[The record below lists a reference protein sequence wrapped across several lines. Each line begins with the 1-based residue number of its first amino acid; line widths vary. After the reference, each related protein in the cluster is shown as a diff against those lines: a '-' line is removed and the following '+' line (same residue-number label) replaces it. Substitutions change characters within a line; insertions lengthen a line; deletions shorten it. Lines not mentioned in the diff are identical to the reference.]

1 MSRLGNQ
8 ILVAGNITKDIK
20 EFRPTQEGGKGHIA
34 FSIAVNPK
42 NDQGNPSFFDVA
54 VYDGR
59 LISDIK
65 RNVTKGSYIVVSGYL
80 NTRKTDSGTGAIIVA
95 DSVVISPFMGGMATA
110 FFSGRIVKPIELV
123 TATSGKQFKA
133 TSIAVSTKY
142 SDGTEHTDFVNIALS
157 DKLLQ
162 SDTSGFEAG
171 DIVSMNGF
179 LHSSSEKKDGKFYTN
194 VGLHIFELPK
204 LVMKAKKNQP
214 AQQTTAQ
221 AQPMYQQYA
230 PAQQQQMYQ
239 TAPVQQAQPMYQQP
253 VAQQQPA
260 YQQPIHAQPA
270 IQQQQ
275 VYQAQMQQP
284 QPMYQQPTIQQQP
297 VQQAQPVYQQPVYQ
311 APVQQAQPMYQQ
323 PVAQQQPAYQQPAVQ
338 QQPATQTAP
347 TGMEMSDEQYNALTG
362 GTGFSYDITSDDL
375 PF

>member
-8 ILVAGNITKDIK
+8 VLVAGNITKDIK
-20 EFRPTQEGGKGHIA
+20 DFRPTQEGGKGHIA
-34 FSIAVNPK
+34 FSIAANPK

-221 AQPMYQQYA
+221 AH
-230 PAQQQQMYQ
+230 
-239 TAPVQQAQPMYQQP
+239 PVYQQP

-260 YQQPIHAQPA
+260 YQQPIQAQPA
-270 IQQQQ
+270 VQQQQ

-284 QPMYQQPTIQQQP
+284 QPMYQQP
-297 VQQAQPVYQQPVYQ
+297 VQQAQPMYQQPVYQ
-311 APVQQAQPMYQQ
+311 APVQQPMY
-323 PVAQQQPAYQQPAVQ
+323 QQPAYQQPAVQ
-338 QQPATQTAP
+338 QQPAAQTVP
-347 TGMEMSDEQYNALTG
+347 TGMEMSNEQYNALTG

>member
-8 ILVAGNITKDIK
+8 VLVAGNVTQDI
-20 EFRPTQEGGKGHIA
+20 RDVGPTQEGGKGYIV
-34 FSIAVNPK
+34 FQVAVNPK
-42 NDQGNPSFFDVA
+42 NEQGKPSFFGVA

-80 NTRKTDSGTGAIIVA
+80 STRKTDKGTNATIVA
-95 DSVVISPFMGGMATA
+95 ESVVISPFMGGMATA

-133 TSIAVSTKY
+133 TSIALSTKH
-142 SDGTEHTDFVNIALS
+142 SDGTEHTDFVNIVLS

-179 LHSSSEKKDGKFYTN
+179 LHSSSEKKDEKFYTN
-194 VGLHIFELPK
+194 VGLHILELPK
-204 LVMKAKKNQP
+204 LIMKAKKNQP
-214 AQQTTAQ
+214 AQQPTQQ
-221 AQPMYQQYA
+221 AQPMYQQ
-230 PAQQQQMYQ
+230 PAYQ
-239 TAPVQQAQPMYQQP
+239 APVQQAHPVYQQP

-260 YQQPIHAQPA
+260 YQQPIQAQPA

-284 QPMYQQPTIQQQP
+284 QPMYQQPTVQQQP

-311 APVQQAQPMYQQ
+311 APVQQPMYQQ

-338 QQPATQTAP
+338 QQPAAQTVP
-347 TGMEMSDEQYNALTG
+347 TGMEMSNEQYNALTG

>member
-8 ILVAGNITKDIK
+8 VLVAGNVTQDIK
-20 EFRPTQEGGKGHIA
+20 DVGPTQEGGKGYIV
-34 FSIAVNPK
+34 FQVAVNPK
-42 NDQGNPSFFDVA
+42 NEQGKPSFFGVA

-80 NTRKTDSGTGAIIVA
+80 STRKTDKGTNATIVA
-95 DSVVISPFMGGMATA
+95 ESVVISPFMGGMATA
-110 FFSGRIVKPIELV
+110 FFSGRIIKPIELV

-133 TSIAVSTKY
+133 TSIALSTKH
-142 SDGTEHTDFVNIALS
+142 SDGTEHTDFVNIVLS

-179 LHSSSEKKDGKFYTN
+179 LHSSSEKKDEKFYTN
-194 VGLHIFELPK
+194 VGLHILELPK
-204 LVMKAKKNQP
+204 LIMKAKKNQP
-214 AQQTTAQ
+214 AQQ
-221 AQPMYQQYA
+221 PI
-230 PAQQQQMYQ
+230 
-239 TAPVQQAQPMYQQP
+239 QQAQPMYQQP
-253 VAQQQPA
+253 VYQAPVQQPMYQQPAAQQQPA
-260 YQQPIHAQPA
+260 YQQPIQAQPA
-270 IQQQQ
+270 VQQQQ

-284 QPMYQQPTIQQQP
+284 QPMYQQPAVQQQ
-297 VQQAQPVYQQPVYQ
+297 
-311 APVQQAQPMYQQ
+311 PVQQAQPMYQQ

-338 QQPATQTAP
+338 QQPVAQTAP
-347 TGMEMSDEQYNALTG
+347 TGMEMSNEQYNALTG

>member
-8 ILVAGNITKDIK
+8 VLVAGNVTQDIK
-20 EFRPTQEGGKGHIA
+20 DVGPTQEGGKGYIV
-34 FSIAVNPK
+34 FQVAVNPK
-42 NDQGNPSFFDVA
+42 NEQGKPSFFGVA

-80 NTRKTDSGTGAIIVA
+80 STRKTDKGTNATIVA
-95 DSVVISPFMGGMATA
+95 ESVVISPFMGGMATA

-133 TSIAVSTKY
+133 TSIALSTKH
-142 SDGTEHTDFVNIALS
+142 SDGTEHTDFVNIVLS

-179 LHSSSEKKDGKFYTN
+179 LHSSSEKKDEKFYTN
-194 VGLHIFELPK
+194 VGLHILELPK
-204 LVMKAKKNQP
+204 LIMKAKKNQP
-214 AQQTTAQ
+214 AQQTI
-221 AQPMYQQYA
+221 
-230 PAQQQQMYQ
+230 
-239 TAPVQQAQPMYQQP
+239 QQAQPMYQQP
-253 VAQQQPA
+253 IYQQPAAQQQPA
-260 YQQPIHAQPA
+260 YQQPIYQQPAAQQQPAYQQPIQAQPA
-270 IQQQQ
+270 VQQQQ

-284 QPMYQQPTIQQQP
+284 QPMYQQP
-297 VQQAQPVYQQPVYQ
+297 VQQAQPMYQQPVYQ
-311 APVQQAQPMYQQ
+311 APVQQPMYQQ

-338 QQPATQTAP
+338 QQPVAQTAP
-347 TGMEMSDEQYNALTG
+347 TGMEMSNEQYNALTG

>member
-8 ILVAGNITKDIK
+8 VLVAGNVTQDIK
-20 EFRPTQEGGKGHIA
+20 DVGPTQEGGKGYIV
-34 FSIAVNPK
+34 FQVAVNPK
-42 NDQGNPSFFDVA
+42 NEQGKPSFFGVA

-80 NTRKTDSGTGAIIVA
+80 STRKTDKGTNATIVA
-95 DSVVISPFMGGMATA
+95 ESVVISPFMGGMATA

-133 TSIAVSTKY
+133 TSIALSTKH
-142 SDGTEHTDFVNIALS
+142 SDGTEHTDFVNIVLS

-179 LHSSSEKKDGKFYTN
+179 LHSSSEKKDEKFYTN
-194 VGLHIFELPK
+194 VGLHILELPK
-204 LVMKAKKNQP
+204 LIMKAKKNQP
-214 AQQTTAQ
+214 AQQTI
-221 AQPMYQQYA
+221 
-230 PAQQQQMYQ
+230 
-239 TAPVQQAQPMYQQP
+239 QQAQPMYQQP
-253 VAQQQPA
+253 VYQAPVQQPIYQQPAAQQQPA
-260 YQQPIHAQPA
+260 YQQPIQAQPA
-270 IQQQQ
+270 VQQQQ

-284 QPMYQQPTIQQQP
+284 QPMYQQP
-297 VQQAQPVYQQPVYQ
+297 VQQAQPMYQQPVYQ
-311 APVQQAQPMYQQ
+311 APVQQPIYQQ
-323 PVAQQQPAYQQPAVQ
+323 PAAQQQPAYQQPAVQ
-338 QQPATQTAP
+338 QQPVAQTAP
-347 TGMEMSDEQYNALTG
+347 TGMEMSNEQYNALTG

>member
-8 ILVAGNITKDIK
+8 VLVAGNVTQDIK
-20 EFRPTQEGGKGHIA
+20 DVGPTQEGGKGYIV
-34 FSIAVNPK
+34 FQVAVNPK
-42 NDQGNPSFFDVA
+42 NEQGKPSFFGVA

-80 NTRKTDSGTGAIIVA
+80 STRKTDKGTNATIVA
-95 DSVVISPFMGGMATA
+95 ESVVISPFMGGMATA

-133 TSIAVSTKY
+133 TSIALSTKH
-142 SDGTEHTDFVNIALS
+142 SDGTEHTDFVNIVLS

-179 LHSSSEKKDGKFYTN
+179 LHSSSEKKDEKFYTN
-194 VGLHIFELPK
+194 VGLHILELPK
-204 LVMKAKKNQP
+204 LIMKAKKNQP
-214 AQQTTAQ
+214 AQQTI
-221 AQPMYQQYA
+221 
-230 PAQQQQMYQ
+230 
-239 TAPVQQAQPMYQQP
+239 QQAQPMYQQP
-253 VAQQQPA
+253 VYQAPVQQPMYQQPAAQQQPA
-260 YQQPIHAQPA
+260 YQQPIQAQPA
-270 IQQQQ
+270 VQQQQ

-284 QPMYQQPTIQQQP
+284 QPMYQQP
-297 VQQAQPVYQQPVYQ
+297 VQQAQPMYQQPVYQ
-311 APVQQAQPMYQQ
+311 APVQQPMYQQ

-338 QQPATQTAP
+338 QQPVAQTAP
-347 TGMEMSDEQYNALTG
+347 TGMEMSNEQYNALTG

>member
-8 ILVAGNITKDIK
+8 VLVAGNVTQDIK
-20 EFRPTQEGGKGHIA
+20 DVGPTQEGGKGYIV
-34 FSIAVNPK
+34 FQVAVNPK
-42 NDQGNPSFFDVA
+42 NEQGKPSFFGVA

-80 NTRKTDSGTGAIIVA
+80 STRKTDKGTNATIVA
-95 DSVVISPFMGGMATA
+95 ESVVISPFMGGMATA

-123 TATSGKQFKA
+123 TATSGKRFKA
-133 TSIAVSTKY
+133 TSIALSTKH
-142 SDGTEHTDFVNIALS
+142 SDGTEHTDFVNIVLS

-179 LHSSSEKKDGKFYTN
+179 LHSSSEKKDEKFYTN
-194 VGLHIFELPK
+194 VGLHILELPK
-204 LVMKAKKNQP
+204 LIMKAKKNQP
-214 AQQTTAQ
+214 AQQTI
-221 AQPMYQQYA
+221 
-230 PAQQQQMYQ
+230 
-239 TAPVQQAQPMYQQP
+239 QQAQPM
-253 VAQQQPA
+253 
-260 YQQPIHAQPA
+260 
-270 IQQQQ
+270 
-275 VYQAQMQQP
+275 
-284 QPMYQQPTIQQQP
+284 
-297 VQQAQPVYQQPVYQ
+297 YQQPVYQ
-311 APVQQAQPMYQQ
+311 APVQQPMYQQPVYQAPVQQPMYQQPVYQAPVQQPMYQQ

-338 QQPATQTAP
+338 QQPVAQTAP
-347 TGMEMSDEQYNALTG
+347 TGMEMSNEQYNALTG

>member
-8 ILVAGNITKDIK
+8 VLVAGNVTQDIK
-20 EFRPTQEGGKGHIA
+20 DVGPTQEGGKGYIV
-34 FSIAVNPK
+34 FQVAVNPK
-42 NDQGNPSFFDVA
+42 NEQGKPSFFGVA

-80 NTRKTDSGTGAIIVA
+80 STRKTDKGTNATIVA
-95 DSVVISPFMGGMATA
+95 ESVVISPFMGGMATA

-133 TSIAVSTKY
+133 TSIALSTKH
-142 SDGTEHTDFVNIALS
+142 SDGTEHTDFVNIVLS

-179 LHSSSEKKDGKFYTN
+179 LHSSSEKKDEKFYTN
-194 VGLHIFELPK
+194 VGLHILELPK
-204 LVMKAKKNQP
+204 LIMKAKKNQP
-214 AQQTTAQ
+214 AQQTI
-221 AQPMYQQYA
+221 
-230 PAQQQQMYQ
+230 
-239 TAPVQQAQPMYQQP
+239 QQAQPMYQQP
-253 VAQQQPA
+253 VYQAPVQQPIYQQPAAQQQPA
-260 YQQPIHAQPA
+260 YQQPIQAQPA
-270 IQQQQ
+270 VQQQQ

-284 QPMYQQPTIQQQP
+284 QPMYQQP
-297 VQQAQPVYQQPVYQ
+297 VQQAQPMYQ
-311 APVQQAQPMYQQ
+311 QPMYQQ

-338 QQPATQTAP
+338 QQPVAQTAP
-347 TGMEMSDEQYNALTG
+347 TGMEMSNEQYNALTG

>member
-8 ILVAGNITKDIK
+8 VLVAGNVTQDIK
-20 EFRPTQEGGKGHIA
+20 DVGPTPEGGKGYIV
-34 FSIAVNPK
+34 FQVAVNPK
-42 NDQGNPSFFDVA
+42 NEQGKPSFFGVA

-80 NTRKTDSGTGAIIVA
+80 STRKTDKGTNATIVA
-95 DSVVISPFMGGMATA
+95 ESVVISPFMGGMATA

-133 TSIAVSTKY
+133 TSIALSTKH
-142 SDGTEHTDFVNIALS
+142 SDGTEHTDFVNIVLS

-179 LHSSSEKKDGKFYTN
+179 LHSSSEKKDEKFYTN
-194 VGLHIFELPK
+194 VGLHILELPK
-204 LVMKAKKNQP
+204 LIMKAKKNQP
-214 AQQTTAQ
+214 AQQ
-221 AQPMYQQYA
+221 PVYQ
-230 PAQQQQMYQ
+230 
-239 TAPVQQAQPMYQQP
+239 APVQQPMYQQP

-260 YQQPIHAQPA
+260 YQQPIQAQPA
-270 IQQQQ
+270 VQQQQ

-284 QPMYQQPTIQQQP
+284 QPMYQQP
-297 VQQAQPVYQQPVYQ
+297 VQQAQPMYQQPVYQ
-311 APVQQAQPMYQQ
+311 APVQQPMYQQ

-338 QQPATQTAP
+338 QQPAAQTVP
-347 TGMEMSDEQYNALTG
+347 TGMEMSNEQYNALTG

>member
-8 ILVAGNITKDIK
+8 VLVAGNVTQDIK
-20 EFRPTQEGGKGHIA
+20 DVGPTQEGGKGYIV
-34 FSIAVNPK
+34 FQVAVNPK
-42 NDQGNPSFFDVA
+42 NEQGKPSFFGVA

-80 NTRKTDSGTGAIIVA
+80 STRKTDKGINATIVA
-95 DSVVISPFMGGMATA
+95 ESVVISPFMGGMATA

-133 TSIAVSTKY
+133 TSIALSTKH
-142 SDGTEHTDFVNIALS
+142 SDGTEHTDFVNIVLS

-179 LHSSSEKKDGKFYTN
+179 LHSSSEKKDEKFYTN
-194 VGLHIFELPK
+194 VGLHILELPK
-204 LVMKAKKNQP
+204 LIMKAKKNQP
-214 AQQTTAQ
+214 AQQTI
-221 AQPMYQQYA
+221 
-230 PAQQQQMYQ
+230 
-239 TAPVQQAQPMYQQP
+239 QQAQPMYQQP
-253 VAQQQPA
+253 IQ
-260 YQQPIHAQPA
+260 AQPA
-270 IQQQQ
+270 VQQQQ

-284 QPMYQQPTIQQQP
+284 QPMYQQP
-297 VQQAQPVYQQPVYQ
+297 VQQAQPMYQQPVYQ
-311 APVQQAQPMYQQ
+311 APVQQAQPMYQQPVYQAPVQQPMYQQ

-338 QQPATQTAP
+338 QQPVAQTAP
-347 TGMEMSDEQYNALTG
+347 TGMEMSNEQYNALTG

>member
-8 ILVAGNITKDIK
+8 VLVAGNVTQDIK
-20 EFRPTQEGGKGHIA
+20 DVGPTQEGGKGYIV
-34 FSIAVNPK
+34 FQVAVNPK
-42 NDQGNPSFFDVA
+42 NEQGKPSFFGVA

-80 NTRKTDSGTGAIIVA
+80 STRKTDKGTNATIVA
-95 DSVVISPFMGGMATA
+95 ESVVISPFMGGMATA

-133 TSIAVSTKY
+133 TSIALSTKH
-142 SDGTEHTDFVNIALS
+142 SDGTEYTDFVNIVLS

-179 LHSSSEKKDGKFYTN
+179 LHSSSEKKDEKFYTN
-194 VGLHIFELPK
+194 VGLHILELPK
-204 LVMKAKKNQP
+204 LIMKAKKNQP
-214 AQQTTAQ
+214 AQQTIQQ
-221 AQPMYQQYA
+221 AQPMYQQPVYQA
-230 PAQQQQMYQ
+230 PVQQPIYQQPAAQQQPAYQ
-239 TAPVQQAQPMYQQP
+239 QPVQQAQPMYQQP
-253 VAQQQPA
+253 V
-260 YQQPIHAQPA
+260 
-270 IQQQQ
+270 
-275 VYQAQMQQP
+275 
-284 QPMYQQPTIQQQP
+284 
-297 VQQAQPVYQQPVYQ
+297 YQ
-311 APVQQAQPMYQQ
+311 APVQQPMYQQ

-338 QQPATQTAP
+338 QQPVAQTAP
-347 TGMEMSDEQYNALTG
+347 TGMEMSNEQYNALTG

>member
-8 ILVAGNITKDIK
+8 VLVAGNVTQDIK
-20 EFRPTQEGGKGHIA
+20 DVGPTQEGGKGYIV
-34 FSIAVNPK
+34 FQVAVNPK
-42 NDQGNPSFFDVA
+42 NEQGKPSFFGVA

-80 NTRKTDSGTGAIIVA
+80 STRKTDKGTNATIVA
-95 DSVVISPFMGGMATA
+95 ESVVISPFMGGMATA
-110 FFSGRIVKPIELV
+110 FFSGRIVKPIKLV

-133 TSIAVSTKY
+133 TSIALSTKH
-142 SDGTEHTDFVNIALS
+142 SDGTEHTDFVNIVLS

-179 LHSSSEKKDGKFYTN
+179 LHSSSEKKDEKFYTN
-194 VGLHIFELPK
+194 VGLHILELPK
-204 LVMKAKKNQP
+204 LIMKAKKNQP
-214 AQQTTAQ
+214 AQQTI
-221 AQPMYQQYA
+221 
-230 PAQQQQMYQ
+230 
-239 TAPVQQAQPMYQQP
+239 QQAQPMYQQP
-253 VAQQQPA
+253 VYQAPLQQPIYQQPAAQQQPA
-260 YQQPIHAQPA
+260 YQQPIQAQPA
-270 IQQQQ
+270 VQQQQ

-284 QPMYQQPTIQQQP
+284 QPMYQQP
-297 VQQAQPVYQQPVYQ
+297 VQQAQPMYQQPVYQ
-311 APVQQAQPMYQQ
+311 APVQQPMYQQ

-338 QQPATQTAP
+338 QQPVAQTAP
-347 TGMEMSDEQYNALTG
+347 TGMEMSNEQYNALTG

>member
-8 ILVAGNITKDIK
+8 VLVAGNVTQDIK
-20 EFRPTQEGGKGHIA
+20 DVGPTQEGGKGYIV
-34 FSIAVNPK
+34 FQVAVNPK
-42 NDQGNPSFFDVA
+42 NEQGKPSFFGVA

-80 NTRKTDSGTGAIIVA
+80 STRKTDKGTNATIVA
-95 DSVVISPFMGGMATA
+95 ESVVISPFMGGMATA

-133 TSIAVSTKY
+133 TSIALSTKH
-142 SDGTEHTDFVNIALS
+142 SDGTEHTDFVNIVLS

-179 LHSSSEKKDGKFYTN
+179 LHSSSEKKDEKFYTN
-194 VGLHIFELPK
+194 VGLHILELPK
-204 LVMKAKKNQP
+204 LIMKAKKNQP
-214 AQQTTAQ
+214 AQQTIQQ
-221 AQPMYQQYA
+221 AQPMYQQPVYQA
-230 PAQQQQMYQ
+230 PVQQPVYQAPVQQPIYQQPAAQQQPQPMYQ
-239 TAPVQQAQPMYQQP
+239 QPVQQAQPMYQQP
-253 VAQQQPA
+253 V
-260 YQQPIHAQPA
+260 
-270 IQQQQ
+270 
-275 VYQAQMQQP
+275 
-284 QPMYQQPTIQQQP
+284 
-297 VQQAQPVYQQPVYQ
+297 YQ
-311 APVQQAQPMYQQ
+311 APVQQPMYQQ

-338 QQPATQTAP
+338 QQPVAQTAP
-347 TGMEMSDEQYNALTG
+347 TGMEMSNEQYNALTG

>member
-8 ILVAGNITKDIK
+8 VLVAGNVTQDIK
-20 EFRPTQEGGKGHIA
+20 DVGPTQEGGKGYIV
-34 FSIAVNPK
+34 FQVAVNPK
-42 NDQGNPSFFDVA
+42 NEQGKPSFFGVA

-80 NTRKTDSGTGAIIVA
+80 STRKTDKGTNATIVA
-95 DSVVISPFMGGMATA
+95 ESVVISPFMGGMATA

-133 TSIAVSTKY
+133 TSIALSTKH
-142 SDGTEHTDFVNIALS
+142 SDGTEHTDFVNIVLS

-179 LHSSSEKKDGKFYTN
+179 LHSSSEKKDEKFYTN
-194 VGLHIFELPK
+194 VGLHILELPK
-204 LVMKAKKNQP
+204 LIMKAKKNQP
-214 AQQTTAQ
+214 AQQTI
-221 AQPMYQQYA
+221 
-230 PAQQQQMYQ
+230 
-239 TAPVQQAQPMYQQP
+239 QQAQPMYQQP
-253 VAQQQPA
+253 VYQAPVQQPIYQQPAAQQQPA
-260 YQQPIHAQPA
+260 YQQPIQAQPA
-270 IQQQQ
+270 VQQQQ

-284 QPMYQQPTIQQQP
+284 QPMYQQP
-297 VQQAQPVYQQPVYQ
+297 VQQAQPMYQQPVYQ
-311 APVQQAQPMYQQ
+311 APVQQPMYQQ

-338 QQPATQTAP
+338 QQPVAQTAP
-347 TGMEMSDEQYNALTG
+347 TGMEMSNEQYNALTG

>member
-8 ILVAGNITKDIK
+8 VLVAGNVTQDIK
-20 EFRPTQEGGKGHIA
+20 DVGPTQEGGKGYIV
-34 FSIAVNPK
+34 FQVAVNPK
-42 NDQGNPSFFDVA
+42 NEQGKPSFFGVA

-80 NTRKTDSGTGAIIVA
+80 STRKTDKGTNATIVA

-133 TSIAVSTKY
+133 TSIALSTKH
-142 SDGTEHTDFVNIALS
+142 SDGTEHTDFVNIVLS

-204 LVMKAKKNQP
+204 LIMKAKKNQP
-214 AQQTTAQ
+214 AQQTAAQ

-253 VAQQQPA
+253 VVQQQPA
-260 YQQPIHAQPA
+260 YQQPIQAQLA
-270 IQQQQ
+270 VQQQQ
-275 VYQAQMQQP
+275 VYQAQMQQQ
-284 QPMYQQPTIQQQP
+284 QPMYQQPTVQQQP

-311 APVQQAQPMYQQ
+311 APVPQPQPMYQQ
-323 PVAQQQPAYQQPAVQ
+323 PVAQQQPAVQ
-338 QQPATQTAP
+338 QQPAAQ
-347 TGMEMSDEQYNALTG
+347 TGMEMSSEQYNALTVTG
-362 GTGFSYDITSDDL
+362 GTGLSFDITSDDL

>member
-8 ILVAGNITKDIK
+8 VLVAGNVTQDIK
-20 EFRPTQEGGKGHIA
+20 DVGPTQEGGKGYIV
-34 FSIAVNPK
+34 FQVAVNPK
-42 NDQGNPSFFDVA
+42 NEQGKPSFFGVA

-80 NTRKTDSGTGAIIVA
+80 STRKTDKGTNATIVA
-95 DSVVISPFMGGMATA
+95 ESVVISPFMGGMATA

-133 TSIAVSTKY
+133 TSIALSTKH
-142 SDGTEHTDFVNIALS
+142 SDGTEHTDFVNIVLS

-179 LHSSSEKKDGKFYTN
+179 LHSSSEKKDEKFYTN
-194 VGLHIFELPK
+194 VGLHILELPK
-204 LVMKAKKNQP
+204 LIMKAKKNQP
-214 AQQTTAQ
+214 AQQS
-221 AQPMYQQYA
+221 
-230 PAQQQQMYQ
+230 
-239 TAPVQQAQPMYQQP
+239 VQQAQPM
-253 VAQQQPA
+253 
-260 YQQPIHAQPA
+260 
-270 IQQQQ
+270 
-275 VYQAQMQQP
+275 
-284 QPMYQQPTIQQQP
+284 
-297 VQQAQPVYQQPVYQ
+297 YQQPVYQ

-323 PVAQQQPAYQQPAVQ
+323 PAYQQPIQAQPAVQQQQIYQAQMQQPQPMYQQPAVQ
-338 QQPATQTAP
+338 QQPVQQAQPMYQQPVYQAPVQQPMYQQPVAQQQPAVQQQPVAQTAP
-347 TGMEMSDEQYNALTG
+347 TGMEMSNEQYNALTG

>member
-8 ILVAGNITKDIK
+8 VLVAGNVTQDIK
-20 EFRPTQEGGKGHIA
+20 DVGPTQEGGKGYIV
-34 FSIAVNPK
+34 FQVAVNPK
-42 NDQGNPSFFDVA
+42 NEQGKPSFFGVA

-80 NTRKTDSGTGAIIVA
+80 STRKTDKGTNATIVA
-95 DSVVISPFMGGMATA
+95 ESVVISPFMGGMATA

-133 TSIAVSTKY
+133 TSIALSTKH
-142 SDGTEHTDFVNIALS
+142 SDGTEHTDFVNIVLS

-179 LHSSSEKKDGKFYTN
+179 LHSSSEKKDEKFYTN
-194 VGLHIFELPK
+194 VGLHILELPK
-204 LVMKAKKNQP
+204 LIMKAKKNQP
-214 AQQTTAQ
+214 AQQPIQ
-221 AQPMYQQYA
+221 AQPA
-230 PAQQQQMYQ
+230 
-239 TAPVQQAQPMYQQP
+239 V
-253 VAQQQPA
+253 
-260 YQQPIHAQPA
+260 
-270 IQQQQ
+270 QQQQ

-284 QPMYQQPTIQQQP
+284 QPMYQQPAVQQQ
-297 VQQAQPVYQQPVYQ
+297 
-311 APVQQAQPMYQQ
+311 PVQQAQPMYQQ
-323 PVAQQQPAYQQPAVQ
+323 PVYQAPVQQPMYQQPVAQQHPAYQQPAVQ
-338 QQPATQTAP
+338 QQPAAQTVP
-347 TGMEMSDEQYNALTG
+347 TGMEMSNEQYNALTG

>member
-8 ILVAGNITKDIK
+8 VLVAGNITKDIK
-20 EFRPTQEGGKGHIA
+20 DFGPTQEGGKGHIA

-204 LVMKAKKNQP
+204 LIMKAKKNQP
-214 AQQTTAQ
+214 AQQTAAQ

-230 PAQQQQMYQ
+230 PAQQQQPMYQ
-239 TAPVQQAQPMYQQP
+239 TA
-253 VAQQQPA
+253 
-260 YQQPIHAQPA
+260 
-270 IQQQQ
+270 
-275 VYQAQMQQP
+275 
-284 QPMYQQPTIQQQP
+284 P

-323 PVAQQQPAYQQPAVQ
+323 PVAQQQPAYQQPTVQ
-338 QQPATQTAP
+338 QQPAAQTAP
-347 TGMEMSDEQYNALTG
+347 TGMEMSNEQYNALTG